1 MLPSQFINLDIN
13 EMAFIIASIDL
24 VIEAE
29 KEAEIKAKRGK

>member
-13 EMAFIIASIDL
+13 EMAFIIASIGL